1 MKPAAGNSSLCS
13 MTLTT
18 NGESKI
24 MSYSTERQV
33 HEASQ
38 TNKLILA
45 FFILVVVVLGAVL
58 IHDLEI
64 RKLDLQME
72 CIK

>member
-1 MKPAAGNSSLCS
+1 MINPKP
-13 MTLTT
+13 TTT